1 MSYVE
6 FYWLFHNFE
15 TNVNLGMKFSPK
27 IETCERLSGVK
38 FQNHWCSVSYFTD
51 QKKKNTFWSVNW
63 TSVTWLTQQF
73 ADSWQMLLPY
83 FMWRFAEW
91 KLQNSFYINFSILW
105 YYFCLFCKMILG
117 HYKSTHTIYGSSEK
131 NPFHRL
137 FFLWIWRNGP
147 E

>member
-38 FQNHWCSVSYFTD
+38 FQNHWCPVSYFTD

-73 ADSWQMLLPY
+73 ADSCCYLTLCEGSLS
-83 FMWRFAEW
+83 R
-91 KLQNSFYINFSILW
+91 KLQNSFYSNFSILW

-117 HYKSTHTIYGSSEK
+117 HYKSTYTLYGSSEK

-137 FFLWIWRNGP
+137 FFLWILQNGP